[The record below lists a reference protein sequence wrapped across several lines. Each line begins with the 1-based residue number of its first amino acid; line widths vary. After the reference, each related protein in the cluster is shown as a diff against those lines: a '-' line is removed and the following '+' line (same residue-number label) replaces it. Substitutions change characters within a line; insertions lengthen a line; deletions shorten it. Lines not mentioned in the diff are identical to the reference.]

1 MSSPSAAGIHDHVN
15 KDLGPK
21 AKAKDLVQ
29 WCPRS
34 QTHIK
39 PNELCGSRHNV
50 PRPSPPSVGAESPRA
65 AKPTAPGPNVAV
77 DSHVEYVPTV
87 TAAAA

>member
-1 MSSPSAAGIHDHVN
+1 MSSPSAAVIHDHVN

-21 AKAKDLVQ
+21 AKDLVQ
-29 WCPRS
+29 WCPRPR
-34 QTHIK
+34 THIK
-39 PNELCGSRHNV
+39 PNELCGSRHNM
-50 PRPSPPSVGAESPRA
+50 PCPSPPSIGAESPRA
-65 AKPTAPGPNVAV
+65 AKPTAPDPNVAV